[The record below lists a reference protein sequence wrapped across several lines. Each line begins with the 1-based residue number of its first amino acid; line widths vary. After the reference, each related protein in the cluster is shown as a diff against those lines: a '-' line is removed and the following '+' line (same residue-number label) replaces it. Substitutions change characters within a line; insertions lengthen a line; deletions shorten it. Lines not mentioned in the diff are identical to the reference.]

1 MFLCVNTTVKLA
13 DLRRECIAVLSVAG
27 RVSEPSRLVV
37 LISVCLHP
45 TPLEHVFP
53 WSCCL
58 IYIRSQVVL
67 VVKNPPVNVGDT
79 SDAVLIPG
87 WERSLGVGNGNLPQY
102 SCLENSMDRGA
113 WWATV
118 HGVTNS
124 QTRLSD

>member
-1 MFLCVNTTVKLA
+1 MLV

-27 RVSEPSRLVV
+27 RVSEPSRVMV
-37 LISVCLHP
+37 MISVCLIP
-45 TPLEHVFP
+45 TLLEHVFP

-58 IYIRSQVVL
+58 IYIHSQVVL

-87 WERSLGVGNGNLPQY
+87 WERSLGVGNGNPPQY
-102 SCLENSMDRGA
+102 SCLENSVDRGA

-118 HGVTNS
+118 HGVEKNWA
-124 QTRLSD
+124 